1 MALNSSGPISLG
13 GATAGQSVNL
23 EIGQAATAQ
32 VSFNTAAVRT
42 LTATTAGTALTMP
55 TGFYGRSLGFTFN
68 ATISANTNNYNLR
81 AAAVAAG
88 WNQTVPLNATVTING
103 GVFVGSTSTG
113 TRAFDT
119 GVTFPSGTTLALVN
133 NGTIIGRGGN
143 GGNGGEPGGS
153 GAGSGAGG
161 GPALIAQQAI
171 SITNNG
177 TIGGGGG
184 GGGGGNGGTY
194 GRGGSDSSG
203 GGGGGGG
210 RGVSSGGAGT
220 SGLTTNGQPGG
231 GGTLT
236 AAGGGGAPGG
246 FGGST
251 GGGSGGGAGSNGAGS
266 GAGGGGGG
274 ACING
279 NANIT
284 WIAFG
289 TRLGSIS

>member
-153 GAGSGAGG
+153 GATSGSGG

-184 GGGGGNGGTY
+184 GGGGGAGSTY
-194 GRGGSDSSG
+194 GQGGSNSAG

-210 RGVSSGGAGT
+210 QGVSSGGAGV
-220 SGLTTNGQPGG
+220 SGMTTNGQPGG
-231 GGTLT
+231 AGTLT
-236 AAGGGGAPGG
+236 GAGAGGTGRTNPLNYGGN
-246 FGGST
+246 
-251 GGGSGGGAGSNGAGS
+251 GGGTGSS
-266 GAGGGGGG
+266 GAGGGGAGGGGAG